1 MNLFCWRWSDS
12 LNHCAS
18 VPGQLQLRWIFSH
31 SNDCTLSKDNRRT
44 TTKKNN
50 FKQKVQ
56 NKRSKEKLK
65 NVSKRKSHSKQNLI
79 IIVFLAAE
87 RLCDPSQEW
96 RHSPE
101 RNGKNT
107 DFFRLFR
114 TNENQS
120 RSFIQTIGF
129 GESTISCWSTSSP
142 AWLPPDQQVVG
153 SKRSCSLKH
162 SSESF
167 FFSSTSQAVHL
178 LQYLPHR
185 WNG

>member
-1 MNLFCWRWSDS
+1 MNLFCWRRSDS

-44 TTKKNN
+44 TTTKNN

-96 RHSPE
+96 RQSPE
-101 RNGKNT
+101 RNGKISVVPDERKSVSVLHSNN
-107 DFFRLFR
+107 RLRRKYDLVLKYF
-114 TNENQS
+114 QS
-120 RSFIQTIGF
+120 GPVASRPTSRGFKTQLFIKT
-129 GESTISCWSTSSP
+129 
-142 AWLPPDQQVVG
+142 LLRV
-153 SKRSCSLKH
+153 
-162 SSESF
+162 F
-167 FFSSTSQAVHL
+167 FFSSTSQAAHL

>member
-1 MNLFCWRWSDS
+1 MNLLCRSGSDCP
-12 LNHCAS
+12 NNCAT
-18 VPGQLQLRWIFSH
+18 VPGQLQLRWSFSH

-44 TTKKNN
+44 TKTKKN

-65 NVSKRKSHSKQNLI
+65 NVSKRKSHSKRNLI

-87 RLCDPSQEW
+87 RLCGPCQEW

-101 RNGKNT
+101 RNGKNPNL
-107 DFFRLFR
+107 FRLFR

-162 SSESF
+162 CSESF
-167 FFSSTSQAVHL
+167 FSSTGQAAHL